1 MAWFLVDAQSIIDN
15 IIEYDG
21 VSPYTP
27 PNGLKLVN
35 YTGSEPASPGYSWD
49 GTNPVAPVTLSSGE
63 PTTTTP
69 SSNQGI

>member
-1 MAWFLVDAQSIIDN
+1 MAWFLVDAQNIIDN

-21 VSPYTP
+21 VSLYTP

-49 GTNPVAPVTLSSGE
+49 GTNPVAPAISSLGE

-69 SSNQGI
+69 SSNQGS